1 MKVKVISLP
10 YIFQVLYVLCFTNVK
25 ISGERLQDQWSSG
38 YREDTTQTEML
49 IEEVEDD
56 NPSFVRRPRRLTRS
70 RHVDI
75 RNFLS
80 SFGKLLEKKKK
91 KKFIFQFKK
100 ILSFENIYLP
110 MIMLTSNA

>member
-1 MKVKVISLP
+1 MSIVALWATCWGTAQLICGFVFTYAKNRFSHDVAQM
-10 YIFQVLYVLCFTNVK
+10 FLYL
-25 ISGERLQDQWSSG
+25 S
-38 YREDTTQTEML
+38 REDTTQTEML

-80 SFGKLLEKKKK
+80 SFGKL
-91 KKFIFQFKK
+91 IFVSY
-100 ILSFENIYLP
+100 LS
-110 MIMLTSNA
+110 SSGQ